1 MDLLEYSRILNEENL
16 FFKTDLNEVVK
27 NVLSDFE
34 LIIEQ
39 KKAVIEFEKMLVI
52 EAIPLHINQLF
63 CNLLSNSLKFSKADV
78 TPVINIS
85 TRVLTSEDI
94 KKYPNLNSQLPYCEI
109 VIQDNGIGFEQK
121 YDQQIFV
128 IFQRLNRRD
137 EYDGTGIGLSI
148 CKKIVDNHRG
158 IIFVESNLNEGSTF
172 HIILPI
178 HQPT

>member
-1 MDLLEYSRILNEENL
+1 MTLTQIVELSLFDNADILGNYSDITILRLENGNYYVSFDPFENTNKQHKSDNNI
-16 FFKTDLNEVVK
+16 FFSEN
-27 NVLSDFE
+27 
-34 LIIEQ
+34 
-39 KKAVIEFEKMLVI
+39 IEFAEV
-52 EAIPLHINQLF
+52 
-63 CNLLSNSLKFSKADV
+63 
-78 TPVINIS
+78 
-85 TRVLTSEDI
+85 
-94 KKYPNLNSQLPYCEI
+94 
-109 VIQDNGIGFEQK
+109 QDNGIGFEQK